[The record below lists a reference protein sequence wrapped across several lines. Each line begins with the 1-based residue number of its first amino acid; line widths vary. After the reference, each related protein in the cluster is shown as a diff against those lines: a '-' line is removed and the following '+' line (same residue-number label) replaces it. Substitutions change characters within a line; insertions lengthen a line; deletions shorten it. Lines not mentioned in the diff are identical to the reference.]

1 MNYIYGKI
9 KNIKVMKNDISFEF
23 ESDWKIEDYNKNE
36 VLYLYC
42 NKKNDNEQFIPY
54 NKEAR
59 FSLKF
64 SSKNNYWRGFIFS
77 LNYRCKIEFTKDI
90 NNSSSKS
97 NITLINSLE
106 IIDE

>member
-1 MNYIYGKI
+1 MCYVYGKI
-9 KNIKVMKNDISFEF
+9 KNIKVTKGDISFEF

-42 NKKNDNEQFIPY
+42 DENNNNMQFIPY
-54 NKEAR
+54 NREAR

-77 LNYRCKIEFTKDI
+77 FNYRCKIEFTNSN

-106 IIDE
+106 FIDE